1 MFAQRPCLPNKS
13 MAPDAGSVSLHSD
26 VSLMKKSGIEY
37 FLAELIQTGSKILD
51 SVILATCI
59 LFGKERTVLEFE

>member
-1 MFAQRPCLPNKS
+1 